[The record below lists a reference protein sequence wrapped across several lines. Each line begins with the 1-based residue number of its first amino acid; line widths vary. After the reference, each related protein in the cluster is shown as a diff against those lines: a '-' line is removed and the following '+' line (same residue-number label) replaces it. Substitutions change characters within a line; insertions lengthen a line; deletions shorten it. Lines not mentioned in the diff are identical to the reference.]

1 MFQKLLAGIT
11 AAALCC
17 TMPGLYWAASAEEQ
31 QPTVKTIQLDKSDR
45 LSGTGGTKPIP
56 ESQITGRIS
65 VSVQDNPVHL
75 KVTKYSSE
83 KPSDYYDLD
92 LAPADDADITE
103 YVLLLDYNEVPL
115 DPSLFRNTY
124 TTQALTCTYASVY
137 NVTISEPATDDA
149 VFEDKNVIIAD
160 PKSEASVVGNST
172 YYYSVTFPDGMD
184 TPVSATSARSEITD
198 DGDWNVSREISLLYR
213 PYALGDVDNSG
224 KIDATDTFYL
234 MYYIALRA
242 VGQEPPA
249 EVVPE
254 ACDIDKNGTV
264 DSTDLFYLM
273 VYIAYGGAG
282 MPLTFDQIV
291 SGNF

>member
-1 MFQKLLAGIT
+1 MRRLPRQRQIRTGQLL
-11 AAALCC
+11 
-17 TMPGLYWAASAEEQ
+17 LYA
-31 QPTVKTIQLDKSDR
+31 
-45 LSGTGGTKPIP
+45 
-56 ESQITGRIS
+56 ITG
-65 VSVQDNPVHL
+65 
-75 KVTKYSSE
+75 
-83 KPSDYYDLD
+83 
-92 LAPADDADITE
+92 
-103 YVLLLDYNEVPL
+103 
-115 DPSLFRNTY
+115 
-124 TTQALTCTYASVY
+124 
-137 NVTISEPATDDA
+137 
-149 VFEDKNVIIAD
+149 VI
-160 PKSEASVVGNST
+160 
-172 YYYSVTFPDGMD
+172 
-184 TPVSATSARSEITD
+184 
-198 DGDWNVSREISLLYR
+198 ISLLYR
-213 PYALGDVDNSG
+213 PYALGNVDNSG